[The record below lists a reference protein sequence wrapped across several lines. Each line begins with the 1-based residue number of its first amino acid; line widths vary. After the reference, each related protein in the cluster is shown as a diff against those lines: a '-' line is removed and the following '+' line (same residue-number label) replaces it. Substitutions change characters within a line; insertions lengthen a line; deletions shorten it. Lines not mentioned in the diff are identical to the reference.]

1 MGSAE
6 VFLRKRP
13 SEREIINDYNGDL
26 VKFFRVLQR
35 SEKLAYLIG
44 RLYLSFN
51 SEQLFKANKAMLADV
66 PNILDDLTET
76 SVIIENADWSDIEK
90 AVAFFENQIFSFS
103 STGKT
108 FAIAKKDMTKRFGRL
123 VAACSRLR
131 NAVIMHRDYKDCIA
145 YAAGKDTFILL
156 DPPYKGTENYYQ
168 KASFGSDEH
177 AMLFEFMNGVHEKY
191 KGECKF
197 IITYNND
204 PYIVDLANKYG
215 FDTYVQKRLHNMA
228 QSTKPGEMFEELLIG
243 NFNLLDQAELNNK
256 YLLEQTRQL
265 TLFDFSA
272 IEETLDEEFAEYQR
286 QLDEQ
291 INKMNKALDHSK
303 GTPLTEEETKEIKKV
318 YRNIVKALHPDLHPE
333 VTPAQV
339 QLFQNAVEAYEHGDL
354 NSLRIISTMVAEPIV
369 VEPSESAL
377 TVLAKEKERLLKT
390 LELIREQIA
399 EIKSEFPYTMK
410 ELVESPEKIAE
421 KKAEIEETLAELK
434 EAYDFYSARL
444 KEMLR

>member
-1 MGSAE
+1 MSGSVSPLPWTGSKGCIYTTIDAFMPPHKTYVEACMGSAE

-177 AMLFEFMNGVHEKY
+177 DMLFEFMNGVHEKY

-265 TLFDFSA
+265 TLFDF
-272 IEETLDEEFAEYQR
+272 Q
-286 QLDEQ
+286 
-291 INKMNKALDHSK
+291 
-303 GTPLTEEETKEIKKV
+303 
-318 YRNIVKALHPDLHPE
+318 
-333 VTPAQV
+333 
-339 QLFQNAVEAYEHGDL
+339 
-354 NSLRIISTMVAEPIV
+354 
-369 VEPSESAL
+369 
-377 TVLAKEKERLLKT
+377 
-390 LELIREQIA
+390 
-399 EIKSEFPYTMK
+399 
-410 ELVESPEKIAE
+410 
-421 KKAEIEETLAELK
+421 
-434 EAYDFYSARL
+434 YDY
-444 KEMLR
+444 

>member
-1 MGSAE
+1 MSGSVSPLPWTGSKGCIYTTIDAFMPPHKTYVEPCMGSAE
-6 VFLRKRP
+6 VFLRKKP

-66 PNILDDLTET
+66 PNILDDITET
-76 SVIIENADWSDIEK
+76 SIIIENADWSDIEK

-131 NAVIMHRDYKDCIA
+131 NAVIMHRDYKDCID

-177 AMLFEFMNGVHEKY
+177 AKLFEFMNGIHEKY
-191 KGECKF
+191 NGDCKF

-204 PYIVDLANKYG
+204 PYIKELADKYG
-215 FDTYVQKRLHNMA
+215 FDTYVKERLHNML

-243 NFNLLDQAELNNK
+243 NYDLCKQAETNSN
-256 YLLEQTRQL
+256 YLLEQSRQL
-265 TLFDFSA
+265 TLLDF
-272 IEETLDEEFAEYQR
+272 Q
-286 QLDEQ
+286 
-291 INKMNKALDHSK
+291 
-303 GTPLTEEETKEIKKV
+303 
-318 YRNIVKALHPDLHPE
+318 
-333 VTPAQV
+333 
-339 QLFQNAVEAYEHGDL
+339 
-354 NSLRIISTMVAEPIV
+354 
-369 VEPSESAL
+369 
-377 TVLAKEKERLLKT
+377 
-390 LELIREQIA
+390 
-399 EIKSEFPYTMK
+399 
-410 ELVESPEKIAE
+410 
-421 KKAEIEETLAELK
+421 
-434 EAYDFYSARL
+434 YDY
-444 KEMLR
+444 